1 MMKNI
6 QMRAMP
12 LLFSLHFPSFVLSF
26 VHGLQNPVGGQTP
39 PDSMALFY
47 ALFPKSRVFL
57 GCLLGYYCI
66 QCLPG
71 VADMSKRKLK
81 AASGS
86 YAVLNTRRFLFQR
99 VQFRQR
105 RSCIMEMALIFN
117 EFIFTP
123 VTHQNSLWIRSSELA
138 KALGYSDDRKVGV
151 LYARH
156 KDEFSNNMSVVLNL
170 STTDVPAMN
179 RIFSL
184 RGCHLVA
191 MLARTP
197 IAKAFRRWVLDVIEQ
212 YGDRVPVAEPV
223 TLNDELISA
232 SERAELKLIV
242 DAKLSTYPAA
252 VQGKAR
258 AEIWAKH
265 NRHFRI
271 AEYSQLPARLMPEAR
286 EFLLSVRVRAINAI
300 PTAESAIP
308 YPSLPVASSLYRD
321 RVRELE
327 RLEQDWM
334 ELAVLIRDRAY
345 GLERDF
351 RRVTQ
356 GTYPELL
363 RNVSPSGKTPVD
375 ALIQLMTAP
384 TYTARQN
391 LESALDDMRLA
402 IRAAKTANRLML
414 G

>member
-1 MMKNI
+1 
-6 QMRAMP
+6 
-12 LLFSLHFPSFVLSF
+12 
-26 VHGLQNPVGGQTP
+26 
-39 PDSMALFY
+39 
-47 ALFPKSRVFL
+47 
-57 GCLLGYYCI
+57 
-66 QCLPG
+66 
-71 VADMSKRKLK
+71 
-81 AASGS
+81 
-86 YAVLNTRRFLFQR
+86 
-99 VQFRQR
+99 
-105 RSCIMEMALIFN
+105 MEMALIFN

-223 TLNDELISA
+223 TLNDKLISA
-232 SERAELKLIV
+232 AERAELKLIV

-300 PTAESAIP
+300 PTAESALP
-308 YPSLPVASSLYRD
+308 APALPVASSLY
-321 RVRELE
+321 
-327 RLEQDWM
+327 
-334 ELAVLIRDRAY
+334 RDRAY

-363 RNVSPSGKTPVD
+363 RHVSPSGKTPVD

>member
-1 MMKNI
+1 
-6 QMRAMP
+6 
-12 LLFSLHFPSFVLSF
+12 
-26 VHGLQNPVGGQTP
+26 
-39 PDSMALFY
+39 
-47 ALFPKSRVFL
+47 
-57 GCLLGYYCI
+57 
-66 QCLPG
+66 
-71 VADMSKRKLK
+71 
-81 AASGS
+81 
-86 YAVLNTRRFLFQR
+86 
-99 VQFRQR
+99 
-105 RSCIMEMALIFN
+105 MEMALIFN

-258 AEIWAKH
+258 AEIWAKF

-271 AEYSQLPARLMPEAR
+271 AEYKQLPTRLMPDAR

-300 PTAESAIP
+300 PTVEAAIPPTPPRFDETPFLRLAEDIRTFQQGYRRSYQLFFGRLYQLGTPVLVQLEQRATLGQGTAPFSDMTIRGQFDRFLSERLIESLSSLAES
-308 YPSLPVASSLYRD
+308 LPD
-321 RVRELE
+321 RHNPAML
-327 RLEQDWM
+327 L
-334 ELAVLIRDRAY
+334 LAC
-345 GLERDF
+345 
-351 RRVTQ
+351 
-356 GTYPELL
+356 
-363 RNVSPSGKTPVD
+363 
-375 ALIQLMTAP
+375 
-384 TYTARQN
+384 ARSM
-391 LESALDDMRLA
+391 SAR
-402 IRAAKTANRLML
+402 
-414 G
+414 